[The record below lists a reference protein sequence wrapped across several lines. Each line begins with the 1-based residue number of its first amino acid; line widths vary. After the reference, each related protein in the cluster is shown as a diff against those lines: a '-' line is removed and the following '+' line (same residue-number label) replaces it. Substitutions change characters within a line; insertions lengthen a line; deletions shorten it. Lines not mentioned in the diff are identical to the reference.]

1 MNIRL
6 SILAG
11 ELHDDLVRAGL
22 RTYEDFVDSARGRS
36 VSNRGSAATRSLT
49 IETSGGPMELFIKV
63 YRRSRSFI
71 GAFFMRDRCMI
82 EARNYAYLRDQCGAN
97 VPQVVAHGCRRGF
110 GVFRDGFIATRGVPG
125 ATPLDV
131 WLDRRAEDSGG
142 RTPVL
147 FQQASQRDRVI
158 RLSAAL
164 VSRMHGASFFHVDMQ
179 LRNLLLVESAADDP
193 VLYVLDSS
201 RGGVRRWS
209 VSRAYWRVRDLSS
222 LYKGARGRVTR
233 VEMWR
238 WFCRYLGV
246 RRPDWLHR
254 EMVRTIAVDRRL
266 KDNGQ
271 TG

>member
-6 SILAG
+6 SILAS

-22 RTYEDFVDSARGRS
+22 RAYEDFVDSARGQG
-36 VSNRGSAATRSLT
+36 VSNRGSAATRCLT

-63 YRRSRSFI
+63 YRRSRSLL
-71 GAFFMRDRCMI
+71 GAFFTRDRCI
-82 EARNYAYLRDQCGAN
+82 VEARNYADLRDLCGAL
-97 VPQVVAHGCRRGF
+97 VPQVVAHGCRRRF

-131 WLDRRAEDSGG
+131 WLDRRAHDAGSPSHAI
-142 RTPVL
+142 T
-147 FQQASQRDRVI
+147 QRAFERRRVI

-164 VSRMHGASFFHVDMQ
+164 VARMHEASFFHVDMQ
-179 LRNLLLVESAADDP
+179 LRNLLVVEGAADGP
-193 VLYVLDSS
+193 ALYVLDSS
-201 RGGVRRWS
+201 RGGVRRWG

-222 LYKGARGRVTR
+222 LYKGARSRLTR
-233 VEMWR
+233 IEMWR

-246 RRPDWLHR
+246 RRPDGMHR

-271 TG
+271 SG